1 MKKQKICLN
10 AVMKFDEEKTSRYS
24 HCSAIIHFVK
34 VDGASY
40 SVMSVF
46 DVKDEH
52 SAKDKLKYLVG

>member
-10 AVMKFDEEKTSRYS
+10 AVMKFDEEKVSRYR
-24 HCSAIIHFVK
+24 HCFAAIHFIN
-34 VDGASY
+34 VDGARY

-46 DVKDEH
+46 DIKDKH